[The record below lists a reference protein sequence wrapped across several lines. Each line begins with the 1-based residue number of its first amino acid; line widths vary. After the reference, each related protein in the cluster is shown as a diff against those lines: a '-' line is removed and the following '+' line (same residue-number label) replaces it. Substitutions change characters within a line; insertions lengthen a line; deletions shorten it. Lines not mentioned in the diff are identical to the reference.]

1 MARVVVAG
9 ATGMIG
15 RALTDALAR
24 RGDEVIALSRRP
36 PATREVTGTRLVAW
50 PDPKQTPPPRESIAG
65 ADAVVNLLGE
75 PIAQRWTADAK
86 REIRDSRVL
95 GTRSLVQ
102 AIRAL
107 PADARPAVV
116 VSQSAAGFYGPRGGE
131 QLDESSPAGDD
142 FLARVVVE
150 WEREAD
156 TARGETRVVL
166 TRTGVV
172 LAPRAGVLERM
183 LGPFRLGVGGPV
195 AGGGQF
201 VPWIHLDD
209 VVGALLRCVDDESL
223 RGPVNVTAPTPV
235 TNAELSKT
243 LGRVLHRPAVLP
255 VPGVAL
261 RALYGEMATVVTTGQ
276 RVVPVRL
283 REAGYEFSFPEL
295 EPALRD
301 VIAPA
306 GGDQG

>member
-1 MARVVVAG
+1 M
-9 ATGMIG
+9 
-15 RALTDALAR
+15 
-24 RGDEVIALSRRP
+24 
-36 PATREVTGTRLVAW
+36 
-50 PDPKQTPPPRESIAG
+50 
-65 ADAVVNLLGE
+65 
-75 PIAQRWTADAK
+75 
-86 REIRDSRVL
+86 
-95 GTRSLVQ
+95 
-102 AIRAL
+102 
-107 PADARPAVV
+107 
-116 VSQSAAGFYGPRGGE
+116 
-131 QLDESSPAGDD
+131 
-142 FLARVVVE
+142 
-150 WEREAD
+150 
-156 TARGETRVVL
+156 
-166 TRTGVV
+166 
-172 LAPRAGVLERM
+172 
-183 LGPFRLGVGGPV
+183 
-195 AGGGQF
+195 
-201 VPWIHLDD
+201 PWIHLDD